1 MWENIDLSMGVNYIK
16 NIMKKQ
22 WICLLGLIFLFGAC
36 QNKKDN
42 NFKIEEAPK
51 TFSPPVSY
59 ENAASKA
66 NSILQFMSIDEKIE
80 MIGGHDVFFT
90 KGYPEYGI
98 PSIRFSDATQGV
110 SLVDYQDHL
119 SRSVAFPAPIALAS
133 SWNTSLAQQYA
144 KSIGEECRA
153 GGIEVLLGPG
163 LNIYRI
169 SQCGRNFEYFGEDP
183 YLVSRMVENYVLK
196 LQKTG
201 TIATLKHFVANNTEH
216 RRRTSNSIVSERALH
231 EIYLPGFQA
240 GIDAGAMAVMTSYN
254 QLNGEYTAQSKYVIK
269 DLLRD
274 QLGFKWLVMSDW
286 LSIWDAEKAIKEGL
300 DLDMPG
306 ETEDGIYSE
315 DDPSEYLKHEAPRL
329 LREGKIKEA
338 HIDKMVKNILT
349 TIFAMDLSGHKHK
362 EKSYLDNYDQH
373 ERVALETA
381 REGIVLLKNNS
392 VLPFFPEQEKN
403 VLIKGK
409 YADSLATGGGAA
421 YVEGYDQ
428 VTLLEALRQKYGEA
442 VSYLSNPS
450 DEEIKAADIVLFTA
464 GTYDSEGSDVP
475 FNLPDELNN
484 EIERTTSLN
493 KNTVVIMYTGGG
505 KNLTPWNDKAA
516 AILYSWYPGQIGNKA
531 LAEIISGE
539 TNPSGKLPITIERDF
554 KDSPGYPYL
563 PEGDELYSDFE
574 HDMDMDYPVY
584 DIHYDE
590 GVFVGYRWYEKK
602 GIDPLYHFGHGLSY
616 SDFEY
621 NNFKTNA
628 EQYTFNEKVLLKV
641 DVKNTSDVAG
651 KETVQLYV
659 SDLKASVDRPVKEL
673 KGFQKVELRAGE
685 TKTLYFSLDQKD
697 FAFWDSETSKWKA
710 EPGKFVILLGSS
722 SDDIR
727 AKKEIKIVR
736 K

>member
-183 YLVSRMVENYVLK
+183 YLVSRMVENYVLG

-403 VLIKGK
+403 VLITGK

-475 FNLPDELNN
+475 FDLPDELNN